1 MFEQLKAWLLRVIK
15 VPAQPRPPAS
25 DQHIR
30 RVFRAAPNFWRYK
43 LVLWLLKQTAAVC
56 GLVFGLGFVRVFASA
71 TPFHVLSVLLFAL
84 EYIAWVTFL
93 VQLPLGYA
101 LLRLDFDMRWYVLT
115 DRSMHLREGTLRLT
129 EKTITFA
136 NVQNITVRQNPLQRL
151 LGLADVQVRT
161 AGGGG
166 SSADPH
172 SQSGGMHEA
181 RFHGVNNPEEI
192 RDAIR
197 ERVRLHRDAGL
208 GDTDD
213 PEHLPVETSNAVLA
227 ARDVLTEVR
236 ALNAALR
243 KADRLT

>member
-1 MFEQLKAWLLRVIK
+1 MFERFKAWLLRVIR

-25 DQHIR
+25 DRHIL

-43 LVLWLLKQTAAVC
+43 LVLWLLKQFAAVC
-56 GLVFGLGFVRVFASA
+56 GLVVGLGFVRLFAAS
-71 TPFHVLSVLLFAL
+71 TPFTTLSLLLFAL
-84 EYIAWVTFL
+84 EYIAWLTF
-93 VQLPLGYA
+93 VIQLPVGYA

-136 NVQNITVRQNPLQRL
+136 NVQNISVRQNPLQRL
-151 LGLADVQVRT
+151 LGLADVHVRT

-181 RFHGVNNPEEI
+181 KFHGVDNPEEI

-213 PEHLPVETSNAVLA
+213 PEHVLTVAPPNAVLA
-227 ARDVLTEVR
+227 ARDVLAEVR
-236 ALNAALR
+236 ALRTAFA
-243 KADRLT
+243 KQTK

>member
-1 MFEQLKAWLLRVIK
+1 MFERFKAWLLRVIR

-25 DQHIR
+25 DRHIL

-43 LVLWLLKQTAAVC
+43 LVLWLLKQFAAVC
-56 GLVFGLGFVRVFASA
+56 GLVFGLGFVRLFAAS
-71 TPFHVLSVLLFAL
+71 TPFTTLSLLLFAL
-84 EYIAWVTFL
+84 EYIAWLTFL
-93 VQLPLGYA
+93 IQLPVGYA

-136 NVQNITVRQNPLQRL
+136 NVQNISVRQNPLQRL
-151 LGLADVQVRT
+151 LGLADVHVRT

-181 RFHGVNNPEEI
+181 KFHGVDNPEEI

-213 PEHLPVETSNAVLA
+213 PEHVLSEAPANALLA
-227 ARDVLTEVR
+227 ARDVLAEVR
-236 ALNAALR
+236 ALRTTLA
-243 KADRLT
+243 KQTK